1 MTKIIKRYSNRK
13 LYDTEQSTY
22 VTLDEI
28 EQMVKDGEELRIID
42 NSTKEDITHIT
53 LAHII
58 FEQERSHKSKLP
70 VPALRGIIQSGEEF
84 IQRLQSPVIQF
95 KDEFRRKAEV
105 VGEGSKALR
114 EFVDSTQR
122 SIDEMQR
129 RMDERLRD
137 AFDQLTHIPE
147 MQRDMSTLQ
156 TRVESL
162 EESLL
167 KMERHVS
174 ELTRERTSTV
184 TDPHRDIPDTQR
196 HLP

>member
-1 MTKIIKRYSNRK
+1 MTKIIKRYANRK

-42 NSTKEDITHIT
+42 NGTKEDITHIT

-58 FEQERSHKSKLP
+58 FEQEKSSKGKLP

-84 IQRLQSPVIQF
+84 IQRLQSPVNQF
-95 KDEFRRKAEV
+95 RDEFRRKAEV
-105 VGEGSKALR
+105 VGESSKALR

-129 RMDERLRD
+129 RMDDRLRD

-147 MQRDMSTLQ
+147 LRRDMSAMQERVQAMEELVVRLERQLQ
-156 TRVESL
+156 DTQRAQRASL
-162 EESLL
+162 S
-167 KMERHVS
+167 
-174 ELTRERTSTV
+174 
-184 TDPHRDIPDTQR
+184 DPHRDIPDVRR
-196 HLP
+196 HTP

>member
-58 FEQERSHKSKLP
+58 FEQEKSNKSKLP

-84 IQRLQSPVIQF
+84 IQRLQSPMNQF
-95 KDEFRRKAEV
+95 RDEFRKKAEV

-129 RMDERLRD
+129 RMDDRLRD
-137 AFDQLTHIPE
+137 AVDQLTHIPE
-147 MQRDMSTLQ
+147 MQNDMETMQ
-156 TRVESL
+156 NQ
-162 EESLL
+162 
-167 KMERHVS
+167 MERM
-174 ELTRERTSTV
+174 EATIARLERDLSDMRRQQHNLSS
-184 TDPHRDIPDTQR
+184 DPHRDVPSR
-196 HLP
+196 ERNLP

>member
-28 EQMVKDGEELRIID
+28 EQMVKDGEELRIIE

-58 FEQERSHKSKLP
+58 FEQEKSNKSKLP

-84 IQRLQSPVIQF
+84 IQRLQSPVTQF
-95 KDEFRRKAEV
+95 RDEFRKKAEV

-114 EFVDSTQR
+114 EFVESTQR

-129 RMDERLRD
+129 RMDDRLKD
-137 AFDQLTHIPE
+137 AVDQLTHIPE
-147 MQRDMSTLQ
+147 MQSDMVTMQQHIARMEATIARLERDVSTLQ
-156 TRVESL
+156 QHHPNPS
-162 EESLL
+162 
-167 KMERHVS
+167 
-174 ELTRERTSTV
+174 
-184 TDPHRDIPDTQR
+184 DPHRDVPSHKR